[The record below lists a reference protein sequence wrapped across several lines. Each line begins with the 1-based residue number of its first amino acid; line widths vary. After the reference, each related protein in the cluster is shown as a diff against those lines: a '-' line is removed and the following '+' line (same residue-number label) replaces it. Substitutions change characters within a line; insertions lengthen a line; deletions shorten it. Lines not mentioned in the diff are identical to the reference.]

1 VVMGL
6 LIDQAGIPISYS
18 LFPGNTSDFKT
29 LIPVMKDLKKRYGIT
44 KMILTADR
52 GLNSGENL
60 AFLKN
65 EGFDYVVGFKVRSAT
80 QAIRQQILDER
91 EYVPVGDDFRWK
103 FLAYAKN
110 DKGTHF
116 DDRILV
122 TWSAKRAAKDRTDR
136 ERLIQKSLRLVES
149 KSRLEAEMKK
159 GGKKYVQLSLL
170 DDPVAVF
177 DQKKVEMDEMFDGYY
192 GIQTSDDSLS
202 HEQIL
207 DLYGGLWKI
216 EESFRV
222 LKTDLEARLIFVK
235 KPTSVQ
241 GYFVICYL
249 ALVIQR
255 YLESILSER
264 GLSISTEKIQD
275 ALRSANV
282 TTLPEFGKN
291 KKAVYIKNQSNEDFS
306 SILKA
311 LSIPEIPTFGTIG
324 DIMRW

>member
-1 VVMGL
+1 
-6 LIDQAGIPISYS
+6 
-18 LFPGNTSDFKT
+18 
-29 LIPVMKDLKKRYGIT
+29 
-44 KMILTADR
+44 
-52 GLNSGENL
+52 
-60 AFLKN
+60 
-65 EGFDYVVGFKVRSAT
+65 
-80 QAIRQQILDER
+80 
-91 EYVPVGDDFRWK
+91 
-103 FLAYAKN
+103 
-110 DKGTHF
+110 
-116 DDRILV
+116 
-122 TWSAKRAAKDRTDR
+122 
-136 ERLIQKSLRLVES
+136 
-149 KSRLEAEMKK
+149 MKK

-192 GIQTSDDSLS
+192 GIQTSDNSLS

-222 LKTDLEARLIFVK
+222 LKTDLEARSIFVK

-241 GYFVICYL
+241 GHFVICYL

-282 TTLPEFGKN
+282 TTLPDLGKN
-291 KKAVYIKNQSNEDFS
+291 RKAIYIKNQSNEDFS
-306 SILKA
+306 TILKA